1 MSALLDK
8 FYEFKERLNKGT
20 SIFFLV
26 FSLIGIAVIVATF
39 FFRKEDKDFFERA
52 VPVVTTISE
61 IKVRETTDSDGK
73 VKKVRK
79 VYVDYEYNG
88 TKENIAKISKMY
100 KDKKRF

>member
-1 MSALLDK
+1 MSTIIDK
-8 FYEFKERLNKGT
+8 LFEIKERLDIGK
-20 SIFFLV
+20 SFFFLI

-88 TKENIAKISKMY
+88 TKY
-100 KDKKRF
+100 DGVYL